1 MSLNKSYN
9 QARRENTDGTGKVVM
24 KKEKAAFPLAF
35 SDPGQ
40 SISLTQFLNSKAEVL
55 SRESPKSFQ

>member
-9 QARRENTDGTGKVVM
+9 QARRENTDGMGKVVM
-24 KKEKAAFPLAF
+24 KKAAFPLAF